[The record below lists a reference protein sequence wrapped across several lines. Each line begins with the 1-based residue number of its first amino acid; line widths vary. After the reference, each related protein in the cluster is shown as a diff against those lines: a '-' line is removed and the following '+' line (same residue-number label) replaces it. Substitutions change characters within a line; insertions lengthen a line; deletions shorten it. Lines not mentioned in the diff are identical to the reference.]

1 MKRAVLVIGHG
12 TRDGAGT
19 AEFRHF
25 VRTCAPHW
33 PDRRVEPC
41 FLELADPP
49 VLPALEA
56 VIAAGVG
63 DIVVAPAFLLGAGH
77 IKNDVPTAIDAARA
91 RHPGVTI
98 RCAAPLGVEP
108 RLLRVLDA
116 RIATCDSGAIPATET
131 AILLVGRGTSDPDAN
146 ADVYKLGRLLWEGR
160 AWRNVECAFI
170 GQTRPSLGEGLARC
184 AALGARRV
192 IVAPLFLFTGVLL
205 ERIGRQ
211 VGEQAAHYPGID
223 LAVAPHLG
231 ADPLL
236 AELLAQRV
244 REAESGRVGM
254 GCDTCVY
261 RAPLV
266 GFEDRAGMPR
276 ASDLRHGLRGHGHA
290 HGRDLAGEVPEANA
304 ASAAPMAAAP
314 LRFAADGTVAWADMW
329 DSFCAL
335 PQAGGPPHRGVDGF
349 LAAGEDDDT
358 TSVGY
363 RFAAAEIGRG
373 IAAVSGLAA
382 TAAAPGWL
390 AVRCDSVRMAGWL
403 AEAIVREN
411 VAARAEGPRL
421 LVPVGEDFRL
431 PDEIKSV
438 ITVVAKTT
446 HYWREHLAVVVEGAD
461 ARVAAP

>member
-12 TRDGAGT
+12 TRDSAGT
-19 AEFRHF
+19 AEFRDF

-33 PDRRVEPC
+33 PDRRVESC

-49 VLPALEA
+49 ILPALDAAIA
-56 VIAAGVG
+56 VGVG

-108 RLLRVLDA
+108 RLLRVLDD
-116 RIATCDSGAIPATET
+116 RIATVADGAVPATET

-170 GQTRPSLGEGLARC
+170 GQTRPALVEGLARC

-211 VGEQAAHYPGID
+211 VGEQAAHYPGVE
-223 LAVAPHLG
+223 LVVAPHLG
-231 ADPLL
+231 ADPRL
-236 AELLAQRV
+236 AALLAQRV

-266 GFEDRAGMPR
+266 GFEGRTGMPR

-290 HGRDLAGEVPEANA
+290 HGWDVADEAPGVGP
-304 ASAAPMAAAP
+304 ASATPMAAAP
-314 LRFAADGTVAWADMW
+314 LRFAADGTVSWNDMW

-335 PQAGGPPHRGVDGF
+335 PQVGGPPHRGADAF
-349 LAAGEDDDT
+349 LAAGEGDDT

-363 RFAAAEIGRG
+363 RFAVAEIGRG
-373 IAAVSGLAA
+373 IAAVSGLET
-382 TAAAPGWL
+382 TAAVPGWL

-403 AEAIVREN
+403 AEAIGREN
-411 VAARAEGPRL
+411 VAARAAGRHL

-431 PDEIKSV
+431 PGEIKSV

-446 HYWREHLAVVVEGAD
+446 HYWREHLAAVVEGAD
-461 ARVAAP
+461 SRVAAL

>member
-25 VRTCAPHW
+25 VRTCAPYW

-49 VLPALEA
+49 MLPALDA
-56 VIAAGVG
+56 AIAAGVG

-108 RLLRVLDA
+108 RLLRVLDD
-116 RIATCDSGAIPATET
+116 RIATVADGAVPAAET

-170 GQTRPSLGEGLARC
+170 GQTRPALVEGLARC
-184 AALGARRV
+184 ADLGARRV
-192 IVAPLFLFTGVLL
+192 IVAPLFLFRGVLL
-205 ERIGRQ
+205 ERIARQ
-211 VGEQAAHYPGID
+211 VGEHAAHYPGVE
-223 LAVAPHLG
+223 LVVVPHLG

-236 AELLAQRV
+236 VELLAQRV
-244 REAESGRVGM
+244 REVESGRVSM

-266 GFEDRAGMPR
+266 GFAGRAGMPR
-276 ASDLRHGLRGHGHA
+276 SSDLRHGLRGHGHA
-290 HGRDLAGEVPEANA
+290 HGWGGTNETATAQR
-304 ASAAPMAAAP
+304 AAPMAAAP
-314 LRFAADGTVAWADMW
+314 FRFAADGTVPWGDMW

-335 PQAGGPPHRGVDGF
+335 PQAGGPPHRGVAEF
-349 LAAGEDDDT
+349 LAAGEGDDT

-363 RFAAAEIGRG
+363 RFAVAEIGRG

-382 TAAAPGWL
+382 APATAGWL
-390 AVRCDSVRMAGWL
+390 AVRCDSARMARWL
-403 AEAIVREN
+403 AEAIDREN

-431 PDEIKSV
+431 PGEIKSV

-446 HYWREHLAVVVEGAD
+446 HYWREHLAAVVEDAD
-461 ARVAAP
+461 SRVAAP